1 MSLEVLQ
8 ESIAR
13 THLKKADPE
22 VYRLFGLLSQLLKY
36 AHDARNEAA
45 VEVLACYF
53 LRFEWDSSDELEKEM
68 IVIQIESSYFLAD
81 ILLERSSSSSPSPS
95 SSAYHVDSRALG
107 IQLPETTEEML
118 RIKRFVLS
126 SLQLGMSLSL
136 SLQDATLALNGLV
149 FFFNLHIHIF
159 RLQLAN
165 IAIEEYHNS
174 LPFNLTVIEKVKTLS
189 ISTEQECDGCDIL
202 KAYLLEAY
210 ANSLES
216 KGKLAAALEAVQ
228 KAVSDTSFFYYHRK
242 RLVEVFTS
250 LTLKSSLLPK
260 AKPLLEPPKHDHV
273 ILTTVSFLTWIELLL
288 SNNKEGVQTHL
299 QKAIAQVPFL

>member
-81 ILLERSSSSSPSPS
+81 ILLERSSSPPPS
-95 SSAYHVDSRALG
+95 SSVYHVDSRALG

-118 RIKRFVLS
+118 RIKGLVLS

-136 SLQDATLALNGLV
+136 SLQDAILAFNGLV

-189 ISTEQECDGCDIL
+189 ISAEQECDGSDIL
-202 KAYLLEAY
+202 KAHLLEAY

-216 KGKLAAALEAVQ
+216 KGKLAAAFEVVQ
-228 KAVSDTSFFYYHRK
+228 KAVSDTSCFYYHRK

-273 ILTTVSFLTWIELLL
+273 ILTTVSFLTWIELLI
-288 SNNKEGVQTHL
+288 SNNKESVQIHL